1 MRKHKASNYEFSA
14 MVATY
19 ALGMICVAT
28 LFMMF
33 VLVMELTC
41 WNLW

>member
-19 ALGMICVAT
+19 ALGMICVVT